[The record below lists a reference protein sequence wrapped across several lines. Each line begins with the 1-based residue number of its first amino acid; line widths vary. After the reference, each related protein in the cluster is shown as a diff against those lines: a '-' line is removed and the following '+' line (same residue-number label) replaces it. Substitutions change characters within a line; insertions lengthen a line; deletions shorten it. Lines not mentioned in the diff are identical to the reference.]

1 MCAAKKAPS
10 TIFEENDYRHYLGA
24 RLEELGHGARSR
36 LATAIQVHTAYVTQ
50 VLSGKS
56 QLSLEQ
62 ADRCSA
68 FLGHSEEEAH
78 CFLLLVSLDR
88 AGSSSLKNHFKRELA
103 KLRQSHS
110 ELSQRL
116 SFEKTLNV
124 EEQLR
129 YYESWMPSA
138 IHIALT
144 IPELRSLD
152 ALTSRFRVSSERVL
166 KALNTLLALGLAEK
180 KGTLYFPLSKTLHAG
195 RGSATLRQHHSNWRL
210 NAVESLDRES
220 AEELHY
226 TSVVSLARDDV
237 VRIRETLVR
246 AIEDVRNVVKPSQE
260 EDLYCYTLDLF
271 RVE

>member
-1 MCAAKKAPS
+1 
-10 TIFEENDYRHYLGA
+10 
-24 RLEELGHGARSR
+24 
-36 LATAIQVHTAYVTQ
+36 
-50 VLSGKS
+50 
-56 QLSLEQ
+56 
-62 ADRCSA
+62 
-68 FLGHSEEEAH
+68 
-78 CFLLLVSLDR
+78 
-88 AGSSSLKNHFKRELA
+88 
-103 KLRQSHS
+103 
-110 ELSQRL
+110 
-116 SFEKTLNV
+116 
-124 EEQLR
+124 
-129 YYESWMPSA
+129 MPSA

-210 NAVESLDRES
+210 NAVESLARES